1 MLAVDPVEDGLIDS
15 FARPSG
21 NVTGVAAPDTGIEN
35 FGKWVQLLKELVPG
49 MFRVAY
55 LESKGEALSGSKQS
69 TDCSRAIARKF
80 GLTML
85 LVEHAPLGTST
96 LQ

>member
-21 NVTGVAAPDTGIEN
+21 NVTGVAPDTGIEN